1 MTTFYELRFARF
13 VYTGARESLVENIAS
28 IRAKTGKNALL
39 FVRIFRIRKH
49 FSEPER
55 QVFRGEWCVIADN
68 FVPLHAKSGFFARPK
83 TSATAVEQGF
93 QGV

>member
-1 MTTFYELRFARF
+1 MNPDSRGLPVRVRGKVWWKILQAFA
-13 VYTGARESLVENIAS
+13 LK
-28 IRAKTGKNALL
+28 RAKTPHFLSA
-39 FVRIFRIRKH
+39 FFASESH